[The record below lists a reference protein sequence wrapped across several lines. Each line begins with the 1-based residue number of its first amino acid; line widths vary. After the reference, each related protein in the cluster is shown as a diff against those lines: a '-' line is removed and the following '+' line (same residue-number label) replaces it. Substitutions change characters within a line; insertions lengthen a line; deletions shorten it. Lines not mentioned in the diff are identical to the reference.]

1 MSLTDPAGGAFVAKL
16 DPSGRGVYFFTFG
29 GQWTDL
35 SIGRDIALQEV
46 ATRDGIRVYAYVTGA
61 TNVADFPTTPGAFQR
76 NYGGWLRDAFVAKIN
91 PEGNA
96 LVYSTLL
103 GGDGDESGSSIAVDA
118 SGSAYVVG
126 GTTSKNFPTRNALEP
141 VSRTGPIEPTAFV
154 AKLLPDGS
162 NLVYSTHLGGTM
174 ASVAHGI
181 ALDAIG
187 NAYIIGS
194 TTATDFP
201 TTAGVVQP
209 DFGFS
214 LCLLHN
220 CSHAFITKLDASAST
235 RIYSTFLYG
244 YSDTE
249 GVGIAVDASGNAYVT
264 GSLVSLSFPLVGAFQ
279 SEQRGVNDTYV
290 AKLNADASRLL
301 YSSYLGGN
309 RMGSALELADNE
321 ATSNIAT
328 DRFGNAYVTGY
339 TNSPDF
345 PTTPDAFQAKYPGG
359 MCGPVPWVGP
369 CSVGFITKIGPE
381 GPGVVPAI
389 SLATT
394 PGEVFAGGI
403 VSATW
408 AGIPT
413 PGPHDELRLY
423 PLGSGSDNFDHVA
436 AWMTTGTAEGMLYLQ
451 LPATLNAGW
460 YELRLLSPSPDSVL
474 LHVIARSEPV
484 RVLRP

>member
-1 MSLTDPAGGAFVAKL
+1 
-16 DPSGRGVYFFTFG
+16 
-29 GQWTDL
+29 
-35 SIGRDIALQEV
+35 
-46 ATRDGIRVYAYVTGA
+46 
-61 TNVADFPTTPGAFQR
+61 
-76 NYGGWLRDAFVAKIN
+76 
-91 PEGNA
+91 
-96 LVYSTLL
+96 
-103 GGDGDESGSSIAVDA
+103 
-118 SGSAYVVG
+118 
-126 GTTSKNFPTRNALEP
+126 
-141 VSRTGPIEPTAFV
+141 
-154 AKLLPDGS
+154 
-162 NLVYSTHLGGTM
+162 
-174 ASVAHGI
+174 
-181 ALDAIG
+181 
-187 NAYIIGS
+187 
-194 TTATDFP
+194 
-201 TTAGVVQP
+201 
-209 DFGFS
+209 
-214 LCLLHN
+214 
-220 CSHAFITKLDASAST
+220 KLDASAST

-249 GVGIAVDASGNAYVT
+249 GVGIAVDANGNAYVT

-321 ATSNIAT
+321 ATSSIAI

-345 PTTPDAFQAKYPGG
+345 PTTPDAFQPKYPGG

-389 SLATT
+389 SFATT